1 MNAFNFYLLT
11 FTMKYFS
18 GSIFSNSLAF
28 AFSDVVAFTLSGFI
42 IKRMSIISGYK
53 IAFIISFAG
62 GVLFV
67 LFETVSALIFSGADM
82 TVLVALLAC
91 LCRMGGTMA
100 FNIGYISVPRLF
112 PIKFQS
118 TVYAIVNFSAHIV
131 ACLAPLVAEIPS
143 PVPFV
148 GFLAA
153 IGVSALFL
161 KTLTELE

>member
-1 MNAFNFYLLT
+1 M
-11 FTMKYFS
+11 
-18 GSIFSNSLAF
+18 GIIG
-28 AFSDVVAFTLSGFI
+28 GF
-42 IKRMSIISGYK
+42 K
-53 IAFIISFAG
+53 IAFMISFAG

-67 LFETVSALIFSGADM
+67 LFGTVNALIFSGANT

-91 LCRMGGTMA
+91 LCRLGGTMA

-112 PIKFQS
+112 PTKFQS

-153 IGVSALFL
+153 IGVSVLFL
-161 KTLTELE
+161 KKLTHLEQDKVE

>member
-1 MNAFNFYLLT
+1 M
-11 FTMKYFS
+11 
-18 GSIFSNSLAF
+18 
-28 AFSDVVAFTLSGFI
+28 
-42 IKRMSIISGYK
+42 
-53 IAFIISFAG
+53 ISFVG

-67 LFETVSALIFSGADM
+67 LFESAHA
-82 TVLVALLAC
+82 LVFGGSAANTAIVPVLAC

-131 ACLAPLVAEIPS
+131 ACLAPLAAEIPS

-148 GFLAA
+148 GFLVA
-153 IGVSALFL
+153 IVVSTLFL
-161 KTLTELE
+161 KTLSEL

>member
-1 MNAFNFYLLT
+1 MVFGSVNA
-11 FTMKYFS
+11 
-18 GSIFSNSLAF
+18 LA
-28 AFSDVVAFTLSGFI
+28 
-42 IKRMSIISGYK
+42 
-53 IAFIISFAG
+53 
-62 GVLFV
+62 
-67 LFETVSALIFSGADM
+67 FSGANM
-82 TVLVALLAC
+82 TVLVALFAC

-100 FNIGYISVPRLF
+100 NNIGYISVPRLF

-153 IGVSALFL
+153 IVVSVLFL
-161 KTLTELE
+161 KTLTHLEQDKVE

>member
-1 MNAFNFYLLT
+1 M
-11 FTMKYFS
+11 
-18 GSIFSNSLAF
+18 GI
-28 AFSDVVAFTLSGFI
+28 VG
-42 IKRMSIISGYK
+42 GYK
-53 IAFIISFAG
+53 IAFLTSFVG

-67 LFETVSALIFSGADM
+67 LFGSVNALLGSSGTAI
-82 TVLVALLAC
+82 VPILAC

-100 FNIGYISVPRLF
+100 FNISYISVPRLF

-153 IGVSALFL
+153 ITVSVIFL
-161 KTLTELE
+161 KTLTELEQPKLDQA